1 MLWKRFHMWNPR
13 PPSGAIV
20 QRRSIRRQLARL
32 TTLALSAALS
42 ATALALAPGLASAAP
57 QAPAGH
63 ALAANTRFSVPP
75 PAQGSVQQ
83 ILQLVKSGQLK
94 NAGLITAMESVP
106 SAVWLDG
113 ETAAQAA
120 EPGNQGWE
128 QADADTARQV
138 RLTLAAARLENAVPI
153 FVAYNIP
160 GRDCSQYSAG
170 GAPTDA
176 AYDAWIDAIG
186 RALGNAKA
194 VVLEE
199 PDALGNLPGYCGA
212 AYAANFPSI
221 TNTTR
226 IDDIR
231 YAVSTLEADPNISL
245 YLDGSNSA
253 WQNVG
258 GMAQTLVAADV
269 QQTQGFFLNVSNY
282 QYDTNSDYYGTWVS
296 ECIAYAT
303 VNEAQTPADALAGV
317 ATFTGTSTPT
327 GAFAPPAYPAT
338 TPPGGCASQYWN
350 GGAPGTDIASLVGP
364 YTGVALSP
372 YNVWSETST
381 TPDLNTSGIDAS
393 YASALGATVPTTHFI
408 VDTSRNA
415 LGPDSMQNYAAAPD
429 DQPASVVAALAAG
442 DWCNP
447 SSAGLGVKPTA
458 APGVNVSAL
467 DSYLPGSPPLV
478 DAYLWVKTPGQS
490 DGQCDAAGGV
500 RSWDDTADTPS
511 IAGWPGSSSAAFQ
524 TFDPLWSLA
533 TNSVFTDP
541 IAGGWF
547 SQQALALAQNANP
560 ALTPVPLP

>member
-1 MLWKRFHMWNPR
+1 
-13 PPSGAIV
+13 V
-20 QRRSIRRQLARL
+20 QRRSLRRHLAAL
-32 TTLALSAALS
+32 TTLAMSAA
-42 ATALALAPGLASAAP
+42 ALTLAPGLASAATR
-57 QAPAGH
+57 APADH
-63 ALAANTRFSVPP
+63 TLAPNTRFYVPP

-94 NAGLITAMESVP
+94 NAGLLTAMESVP
-106 SAVWLDG
+106 TAVWLDG
-113 ETAAQAA
+113 ETSAQAA
-120 EPGNQGWE
+120 EPGNQGSE

-138 RLTLAAARLENAVPI
+138 RLTLAAASLEHAVPI

-160 GRDCSQYSAG
+160 GRDCSEYSAG

-176 AYDAWIDAIG
+176 AYDAWIGAIG
-186 RALGNAKA
+186 TALGDAKA
-194 VVLEE
+194 VLLEE
-199 PDALGNLPGYCGA
+199 PDALGNLPGYCGS
-212 AYAANFPSI
+212 AYAAEFPGI

-231 YAVSTLEADPNISL
+231 YAVTTLENDPNISL

-269 QQTQGFFLNVSNY
+269 QQSQGFFLNVSNY

-317 ATFTGTSTPT
+317 ATFSGTSTPT

-350 GGAPGTDIASLVGP
+350 GGAPGTDIASIAGP

-372 YNVWSETST
+372 YAVWSETSAT
-381 TPDLNTSGIDAS
+381 ADLNTSGIDAS
-393 YASALGATVPTTHFI
+393 YASALGSTVPTTHFI

-415 LGPDSMQNYAAAPD
+415 LGPDSMQTYAAAPY
-429 DQPASVVAALAAG
+429 DQPASVTSTLASG

-447 SSAGLGVKPTA
+447 PSAGLGIKPTA
-458 APGVNVSAL
+458 ATGVNLSSL

-478 DAYLWVKTPGQS
+478 DAYLWVKTPGES

-500 RSWDDTADTPS
+500 RSWDDAADTPP
-511 IAGWPGSSSAAFQ
+511 IAGWPSSSSPAFQ
-524 TFDPLWSLA
+524 TFDPLWSLQ
-533 TNSVFTDP
+533 TGSVLTDP
-541 IAGGWF
+541 AAGAWF
-547 SQQALALAQNANP
+547 SQQALALAQDANP
-560 ALTPVPLP
+560 ALTPVSIP

>member
-1 MLWKRFHMWNPR
+1 M
-13 PPSGAIV
+13 
-20 QRRSIRRQLARL
+20 QRRTLRRHLACL
-32 TTLALSAALS
+32 TTLAMGTA
-42 ATALALAPGLASAAP
+42 ALALAPGLASAAT
-57 QAPAGH
+57 QAPADH
-63 ALAANTRFSVPP
+63 TLAAGTRFYVPP

-120 EPGNQGWE
+120 EPGNEGSA
-128 QADADTARQV
+128 QADAAVARQV

-176 AYDAWIDAIG
+176 DYDAWINAIG
-186 RALGNAKA
+186 GALGNAKA

-199 PDALGNLPGYCGA
+199 PDSLADLPGYCGA
-212 AYAANFPSI
+212 AYAAEFPDI

-226 IDDIR
+226 VGDVA

-245 YLDGSNSA
+245 YLDGGNSA

-258 GMAQTLVAADV
+258 GMAETLTAADV
-269 QQTQGFFLNVSNY
+269 QQSQGFFLNVSNY

-296 ECIAYAT
+296 ACIAYAT

-317 ATFTGTSTPT
+317 ATFSGTSVPT
-327 GAFAPPAYPAT
+327 GAFACPAYPPT
-338 TPPGGCASQYWN
+338 SPPGGCATQYWN
-350 GGAPGTDIASLVGP
+350 GGAPGTNIATLAGA
-364 YTGVALSP
+364 YNGVALSP
-372 YNVWSETST
+372 YGVWSETST
-381 TPDLNTSGIDAS
+381 TADLNTSGIDAS
-393 YASALGATVPTTHFI
+393 YASALGGTVPTTHFI
-408 VDTSRNA
+408 VDTSRNG
-415 LGPDSMQNYAAAPD
+415 LGPDSMQSYAAAPY
-429 DQPASVVAALAAG
+429 DQPASVISSLQAG
-442 DWCNP
+442 NWCNP
-447 SSAGLGVKPTA
+447 PSAGLGLKPTA
-458 APGVNVSAL
+458 NTGVSLTSL
-467 DSYLPGSPPLV
+467 DSYLPGNPPLL

-500 RSWDDTADTPS
+500 RSWDDAADTPS
-511 IAGWPGSSSAAFQ
+511 IAGWPSASSAAFQ

-533 TNSVFTDP
+533 TNSVLTDP
-541 IAGGWF
+541 AAGAWF
-547 SQQALALAQNANP
+547 SQQALTLAQNASP
-560 ALTPVPLP
+560 ALLP